1 VRKLGLGTLRRIVL
15 LIFFALFVAIT
26 LRWISLERWRWTLT
40 RAEEIE
46 APSPTPTAAPSA
58 SATRPPTLSGK
69 FDISRLFNGI
79 TLRSE
84 VETTSGTAA
93 SEERVDPMS
102 YAIDLKLRVRVPTPN
117 RTVDELGKV
126 SPDLGKL
133 LPGLATMVKP
143 EAVSPLFAQLYE
155 TKVRELR
162 ENLSRLDLLLSRHNF
177 YDCQTVL
184 ALRHPESKRRAL
196 LFQADMDV
204 DADGSDGDRAPA
216 GNGVSPT
223 FKPFTSFRWGKK
235 SNRPNPYLSGIEDRL
250 HRVDSEQKTATPE
263 RKRDLKNA
271 VTELRDEIA
280 AMKKYSYLI
289 GTYDPFIVV
298 PASFTKGSD
307 AAHVGDYAVVIAGS
321 TIYPAI
327 VGDVGPNDRVGEASL
342 RIAKEVNALSN
353 PNNRP
358 ISELKATYIVFNG
371 TADSSWGPP
380 DLEKLQARCEALVK
394 EIGGATAGLHH
405 WVNTVPPLPTPTPT
419 PTPTPSPTPS
429 ISPTPSASPTP
440 TPMFS
445 ETPSP
450 TSPPLIHPTFAFPT
464 PTPSPTATF

>member
-1 VRKLGLGTLRRIVL
+1 MRKLGLGTLRRIVL

-40 RAEEIE
+40 HAEEIE
-46 APSPTPTAAPSA
+46 TASPSPTAAPSA
-58 SATRPPTLSGK
+58 AATRPPTISGK
-69 FDISRLFNGI
+69 FDVSRLFNGI

-84 VETTSGTAA
+84 VETTSGAAA

-102 YAIDLKLRVRVPTPN
+102 YAIDLKLRARVPTPN

-133 LPGLATMVKP
+133 LPGMAAMVKP
-143 EAVSPLFAQLYE
+143 ESVSPLFAQLYE

-184 ALRHPESKRRAL
+184 ALRHPETKRRAL

-204 DADGSDGDRAPA
+204 DADGSDGDRVPA

-235 SNRPNPYLSGIEDRL
+235 SNRPNPYLPGIEDRL
-250 HRVDSEQKTATPE
+250 RRVELEQRTATPE

-271 VTELRDEIA
+271 ATELRDEIS

-321 TIYPAI
+321 TIYPAM

-342 RIAKEVNALSN
+342 RIAKEVNGLSN

-371 TADSSWGPP
+371 TADSSWGSL

-394 EIGGATAGLHH
+394 EIGGASVPLHH
-405 WVNTVPPLPTPTPT
+405 WVNTVPPLPTPT

-429 ISPTPSASPTP
+429 ISPTPSASPSP

-464 PTPSPTATF
+464 PSPSATF

>member
-40 RAEEIE
+40 HAEEIE
-46 APSPTPTAAPSA
+46 TASPSPTAAPSA
-58 SATRPPTLSGK
+58 AATRPPTISGK
-69 FDISRLFNGI
+69 FDVSRLFNGI

-84 VETTSGTAA
+84 VETTSGAAA

-102 YAIDLKLRVRVPTPN
+102 YAIDLKLRARVPTPN

-143 EAVSPLFAQLYE
+143 ESVSPLFAQLYE

-184 ALRHPESKRRAL
+184 ALRHPETKRRAL

-204 DADGSDGDRAPA
+204 DADGSDGDRVPA

-235 SNRPNPYLSGIEDRL
+235 SNRPNPYLPGIEDRL
-250 HRVDSEQKTATPE
+250 RRVELEQRTATPE

-271 VTELRDEIA
+271 ATELRDEIS

-321 TIYPAI
+321 TIYPAM

-342 RIAKEVNALSN
+342 RIAKGVNGLSN

-371 TADSSWGPP
+371 TADSSWGSP

-394 EIGGATAGLHH
+394 EIGGASVPLHH

-419 PTPTPSPTPS
+419 PTPS
-429 ISPTPSASPTP
+429 ISPTPSASPSP

-464 PTPSPTATF
+464 PSPSATF

>member
-26 LRWISLERWRWTLT
+26 LRWISLERWRWTMT
-40 RAEEIE
+40 HAEEIE
-46 APSPTPTAAPSA
+46 TASPSPTAAPSA
-58 SATRPPTLSGK
+58 AATRLPTISGK
-69 FDISRLFNGI
+69 FDLSRLFNGI

-84 VETTSGTAA
+84 VETTSGAAA

-102 YAIDLKLRVRVPTPN
+102 YAIDLKLRARVPTPN

-133 LPGLATMVKP
+133 LPDLATMAKP

-184 ALRHPESKRRAL
+184 ALRHPETKRRAL

-204 DADGSDGDRAPA
+204 DADGSDGDRVPA

-235 SNRPNPYLSGIEDRL
+235 SNRPNPYLPGIEDRL
-250 HRVDSEQKTATPE
+250 RRVELEQRTATPE

-271 VTELRDEIA
+271 LTELRDEIG

-298 PASFTKGSD
+298 PASFTKGND
-307 AAHVGDYAVVIAGS
+307 AAHVGDYGVVISGS

-371 TADSSWGPP
+371 TADSSWGSP

-394 EIGGATAGLHH
+394 EIGGASMPLHH
-405 WVNTVPPLPTPTPT
+405 WVNTVPPLPTPT

-429 ISPTPSASPTP
+429 ISPTPSASPSP

-464 PTPSPTATF
+464 PSPSATF

>member
-1 VRKLGLGTLRRIVL
+1 LGLGTLRRIVL

-40 RAEEIE
+40 HAEEIE
-46 APSPTPTAAPSA
+46 TASPSPTAAPSA
-58 SATRPPTLSGK
+58 AATRPPTISGK
-69 FDISRLFNGI
+69 FDVSRLFNGI

-84 VETTSGTAA
+84 VETTSGAAA

-102 YAIDLKLRVRVPTPN
+102 YAIDLKLRARVPTPN

-133 LPGLATMVKP
+133 LPGLATMVKL
-143 EAVSPLFAQLYE
+143 ESVSPLFAQLYE

-184 ALRHPESKRRAL
+184 ALRHPETKRRAL

-204 DADGSDGDRAPA
+204 DADGSDGDRVPA

-235 SNRPNPYLSGIEDRL
+235 SNRPNPYLPGIEDRL
-250 HRVDSEQKTATPE
+250 RRVELEQRTATPE

-271 VTELRDEIA
+271 ATELRDEIS

-321 TIYPAI
+321 TIYPAM

-342 RIAKEVNALSN
+342 RIAKGVNGLSN

-371 TADSSWGPP
+371 TADSSWGSP

-394 EIGGATAGLHH
+394 EIGGASVPLHH
-405 WVNTVPPLPTPTPT
+405 WVNTVPPLPTPT

-429 ISPTPSASPTP
+429 ISPTPSASPSP

-464 PTPSPTATF
+464 PSPSATF

>member
-1 VRKLGLGTLRRIVL
+1 MRKLGLGTLRRIVL

-40 RAEEIE
+40 HAEEIE
-46 APSPTPTAAPSA
+46 TASPSPTAAPSA
-58 SATRPPTLSGK
+58 AATRPPTISGK
-69 FDISRLFNGI
+69 FDVSRLFNGI

-84 VETTSGTAA
+84 VETTSGAAA

-102 YAIDLKLRVRVPTPN
+102 YAIDLKLRARVPTPN

-133 LPGLATMVKP
+133 LPGLATMAKP

-184 ALRHPESKRRAL
+184 ALRHPETKRRAL

-204 DADGSDGDRAPA
+204 DADGSDGDRVPA

-235 SNRPNPYLSGIEDRL
+235 SNRPNPYLPGIEDRL
-250 HRVDSEQKTATPE
+250 RRVELEQRTATPE

-271 VTELRDEIA
+271 VTELRDEIG

-307 AAHVGDYAVVIAGS
+307 AAHVGDYAVVISGS

-342 RIAKEVNALSN
+342 RIAKEVNGLSN

-371 TADSSWGPP
+371 TADSSWGSP

-394 EIGGATAGLHH
+394 EIGGASVPLHH
-405 WVNTVPPLPTPTPT
+405 WVNTVPPLPTPTPM
-419 PTPTPSPTPS
+419 PTPTPTPS
-429 ISPTPSASPTP
+429 ISPTPSASPSP

-464 PTPSPTATF
+464 PSPSATF

>member
-1 VRKLGLGTLRRIVL
+1 MRKLGLGTLRRIVL

-40 RAEEIE
+40 HAEEIE
-46 APSPTPTAAPSA
+46 TASPSPTAAPSA
-58 SATRPPTLSGK
+58 AATRPPTISGK
-69 FDISRLFNGI
+69 FDVSRLFNGI

-84 VETTSGTAA
+84 VETTSGAAA

-102 YAIDLKLRVRVPTPN
+102 YAIDLKLRARVPTPN

-133 LPGLATMVKP
+133 LPGLAAMVKP
-143 EAVSPLFAQLYE
+143 ESVSPLFAQLYE

-184 ALRHPESKRRAL
+184 ALRHPETKRRAL

-204 DADGSDGDRAPA
+204 DADGSDGDRVPA

-235 SNRPNPYLSGIEDRL
+235 SNRPNPYLPGIEDRL
-250 HRVDSEQKTATPE
+250 RRVELEQRTATPE

-271 VTELRDEIA
+271 ATELRDEIS

-321 TIYPAI
+321 TIYPAM

-342 RIAKEVNALSN
+342 RIAKEVNGLSN

-358 ISELKATYIVFNG
+358 ISELKATYVVFNG
-371 TADSSWGPP
+371 TADSSWGSL

-394 EIGGATAGLHH
+394 EIGGASVPLHR
-405 WVNTVPPLPTPTPT
+405 WLNTVPPLPTPT

-429 ISPTPSASPTP
+429 ISPTPSASPSP

-464 PTPSPTATF
+464 PSPSATF

>member
-1 VRKLGLGTLRRIVL
+1 LGLGTLRRIVL

-26 LRWISLERWRWTLT
+26 LRWISLERWRWTMAH
-40 RAEEIE
+40 AEEIE
-46 APSPTPTAAPSA
+46 TASPSPTAAPSA
-58 SATRPPTLSGK
+58 AATRPPTISGK
-69 FDISRLFNGI
+69 FDLSRLFNGI

-84 VETTSGTAA
+84 VETTSGAAA

-102 YAIDLKLRVRVPTPN
+102 YAIDLKLRARVPTPN

-143 EAVSPLFAQLYE
+143 ESVSPLFAQLYE
-155 TKVRELR
+155 SKVRELR

-184 ALRHPESKRRAL
+184 ALKHTETKRRVL

-204 DADGSDGDRAPA
+204 DADGSDGDRVPA

-235 SNRPNPYLSGIEDRL
+235 SNRPNPYLPGIEDRL
-250 HRVDSEQKTATPE
+250 RRVELEQRTATPE

-271 VTELRDEIA
+271 ATELRDEIG

-321 TIYPAI
+321 TIYPAM

-342 RIAKEVNALSN
+342 RIAKEVNGLSN

-371 TADSSWGPP
+371 TADSSWGSL

-394 EIGGATAGLHH
+394 EIGGASVPLHH
-405 WVNTVPPLPTPTPT
+405 WVNTVPPLPTPT

-429 ISPTPSASPTP
+429 ISPTPSASPSP

-464 PTPSPTATF
+464 PSPSATF

>member
-40 RAEEIE
+40 RGEEAEPVSP
-46 APSPTPTAAPSA
+46 APTPTPPPAAA
-58 SATRPPTLSGK
+58 SRPPTLSGK
-69 FDISRLFNGI
+69 FEVSRLFNGI

-84 VETTSGTAA
+84 VEITPGAAA
-93 SEERVDPMS
+93 SEERIDPMS
-102 YAIDLKLRVRVPTPN
+102 YAIDLKLRARVPTPN
-117 RTVDELGKV
+117 RTVDELAKI

-133 LPGLATMVKP
+133 LPALPTMAKP

-162 ENLSRLDLLLSRHNF
+162 ENLNRLDLLLSRHNF

-184 ALRHPESKRRAL
+184 ALKHPESKRRAL

-223 FKPFTSFRWGKK
+223 FKPFTSFRWAKK
-235 SNRPNPYLSGIEDRL
+235 SNLPNPYLPGVEDRL
-250 HRVDSEQKTATPE
+250 RRAESEQKMASAE
-263 RKRDLKNA
+263 RKRDLKSTIA
-271 VTELRDEIA
+271 ELRDEVS

-298 PASFTKGSD
+298 PASFTKGSEGVR
-307 AAHVGDYAVVIAGS
+307 VGDYAIVIFGN

-327 VGDVGPNDRVGEASL
+327 VGDIGPNDRVGEASL
-342 RIAKEVNALSN
+342 RIAKEVNSLSN

-358 ISELKATYIVFNG
+358 VSELKATYVIFNG

-380 DLEKLQARCEALVK
+380 DLGKLQARCETLVK
-394 EIGGATAGLHH
+394 EIGGASVALHH
-405 WVNTVPPLPTPTPT
+405 WTNAVPPLPTPTPT
-419 PTPTPSPTPS
+419 PTPSPTASISPNASVSPSPTPFFS
-429 ISPTPSASPTP
+429 ETPSASPP
-440 TPMFS
+440 
-445 ETPSP
+445 E
-450 TSPPLIHPTFAFPT
+450 LIHPTFAFPT
-464 PTPSPTATF
+464 PTPSP

>member
-40 RAEEIE
+40 HAEEIE
-46 APSPTPTAAPSA
+46 TASPSPTAAPSA
-58 SATRPPTLSGK
+58 AATRPPTISGK
-69 FDISRLFNGI
+69 FDVSRLFNGI

-84 VETTSGTAA
+84 VETTSGAAA
-93 SEERVDPMS
+93 SEERIDPMS
-102 YAIDLKLRVRVPTPN
+102 YAIDLKLRARVPTPN

-133 LPGLATMVKP
+133 LPGLATMAKP

-184 ALRHPESKRRAL
+184 ALRHPETKRRAL

-204 DADGSDGDRAPA
+204 DADGSDGDRVPA

-235 SNRPNPYLSGIEDRL
+235 SNRPNPYLPGIEDRL
-250 HRVDSEQKTATPE
+250 RRVELEQRTATPE

-271 VTELRDEIA
+271 ATELRDEIG

-321 TIYPAI
+321 TIYPAM

-342 RIAKEVNALSN
+342 RIAKEVNGLSN

-371 TADSSWGPP
+371 TADSSWGSL

-394 EIGGATAGLHH
+394 EIGGASVPLHH
-405 WVNTVPPLPTPTPT
+405 WVNTVPPLPTPT

-429 ISPTPSASPTP
+429 ISPTPSASPSP

-464 PTPSPTATF
+464 PSPSATF

>member
-26 LRWISLERWRWTLT
+26 LRWISLERWRWTMT
-40 RAEEIE
+40 HAEEIE
-46 APSPTPTAAPSA
+46 TALPSPPAAPSA
-58 SATRPPTLSGK
+58 AATRPPTISGK
-69 FDISRLFNGI
+69 FDVSRLFNGI

-84 VETTSGTAA
+84 VETTSGAAA

-102 YAIDLKLRVRVPTPN
+102 YAIDLKLRARVPTPN
-117 RTVDELGKV
+117 RTLDELGKV

-133 LPGLATMVKP
+133 LPGLATMAKP
-143 EAVSPLFAQLYE
+143 ESVSPLFAQLYE

-184 ALRHPESKRRAL
+184 ALKYPETKRRAL

-204 DADGSDGDRAPA
+204 DADGSDGDRVPA

-235 SNRPNPYLSGIEDRL
+235 SNRPNPYLPGIEDRL
-250 HRVDSEQKTATPE
+250 RRVELEQRTGTPE

-271 VTELRDEIA
+271 ATGLRDEIG

-298 PASFTKGSD
+298 PASFTKGND
-307 AAHVGDYAVVIAGS
+307 ATHVGDYAVVISGS
-321 TIYPAI
+321 TIYPAV

-394 EIGGATAGLHH
+394 EIGGASMPLHH

-419 PTPTPSPTPS
+419 PTPMPTPT
-429 ISPTPSASPTP
+429 ISPTPSALPSP

-464 PTPSPTATF
+464 PSPSATF

>member
-1 VRKLGLGTLRRIVL
+1 MRKLGLGTLRRIVL

-26 LRWISLERWRWTLT
+26 LRWISLERWRWTMT
-40 RAEEIE
+40 HAEEIE
-46 APSPTPTAAPSA
+46 TASPSPTAAPSA
-58 SATRPPTLSGK
+58 AATRPPTISGK
-69 FDISRLFNGI
+69 FDLSRLFNGI

-84 VETTSGTAA
+84 VETTSGAAA

-102 YAIDLKLRVRVPTPN
+102 YAIDLKLRARVPTPN

-133 LPGLATMVKP
+133 LPGLATMAKP

-184 ALRHPESKRRAL
+184 ALRHPETKRRAL

-204 DADGSDGDRAPA
+204 DADGSDGDRVPA

-235 SNRPNPYLSGIEDRL
+235 SNRPNPYLPGIEDRL
-250 HRVDSEQKTATPE
+250 RRVELEQRTATPE

-271 VTELRDEIA
+271 ATELRDEIG

-321 TIYPAI
+321 TIYPAM

-342 RIAKEVNALSN
+342 RIAKEVNGLSN

-371 TADSSWGPP
+371 TADSSWGSP

-394 EIGGATAGLHH
+394 EIGGASVPLHR
-405 WVNTVPPLPTPTPT
+405 WLNTVPPLPTPT

-429 ISPTPSASPTP
+429 ISPTPSASPSP

-464 PTPSPTATF
+464 PSPSATF

>member
-1 VRKLGLGTLRRIVL
+1 LGLGTLRRIVL
-15 LIFFALFVAIT
+15 LIFFALFAAVT
-26 LRWISLERWRWTLT
+26 LRWISLERWRWTIT
-40 RAEEIE
+40 RAEES
-46 APSPTPTAAPSA
+46 SPTPTAAPSA
-58 SATRPPTLSGK
+58 TATRPPVLSNK
-69 FDISRLFNGI
+69 FDVARLFNGI

-84 VETTSGTAA
+84 VETAAGAAA

-102 YAIDLKLRVRVPTPN
+102 YVIDLKLRARVPTPN

-126 SPDLGKL
+126 SPDLGNL
-133 LPGLATMVKP
+133 LPGLTTMAKA
-143 EAVSPLFAQLYE
+143 EAVSPFFAQLYE

-162 ENLSRLDLLLSRHNF
+162 ENLNRLDLLLSRHNF

-184 ALRHPESKRRAL
+184 ALKHSETKRRAL

-204 DADGSDGDRAPA
+204 DADGSDGDRVPA

-235 SNRPNPYLSGIEDRL
+235 SNRPNPYLPGIEERL
-250 HRVDSEQKTATPE
+250 HRLELEQKTATPE
-263 RKRDLKNA
+263 RKRELKNA
-271 VTELRDEIA
+271 VTELRDEINT
-280 AMKKYSYLI
+280 MKKYSYLI

-307 AAHVGDYAVVIAGS
+307 GAHVGDYSLVIVGN

-358 ISELKATYIVFNG
+358 LSELKATYIVFNG
-371 TADSSWGPP
+371 TADSTWGPP
-380 DLEKLQARCEALVK
+380 DLEKLQVRCEALVK
-394 EIGGATAGLHH
+394 EIGGASVPLHH

-419 PTPTPSPTPS
+419 PTPTPSPT
-429 ISPTPSASPTP
+429 ISPGPSVSPTS
-440 TPMFS
+440 TPFFS

-464 PTPSPTATF
+464 STPSATSD

>member
-1 VRKLGLGTLRRIVL
+1 MTH
-15 LIFFALFVAIT
+15 
-26 LRWISLERWRWTLT
+26 
-40 RAEEIE
+40 AEEIE
-46 APSPTPTAAPSA
+46 TASPSPTAAPSA
-58 SATRPPTLSGK
+58 AATRPPTISGK
-69 FDISRLFNGI
+69 FDVSRLFNGI

-84 VETTSGTAA
+84 VETTSGAAA

-102 YAIDLKLRVRVPTPN
+102 YAIDLKLRARGPTPN

-143 EAVSPLFAQLYE
+143 ESVSPLFAQLYE
-155 TKVRELR
+155 SKVRELR

-184 ALRHPESKRRAL
+184 ALRHPETKRRVL

-204 DADGSDGDRAPA
+204 DADGSDGDRVPA

-235 SNRPNPYLSGIEDRL
+235 SNRPNPYLPGIEDRL
-250 HRVDSEQKTATPE
+250 RRVELEQRTATPE

-271 VTELRDEIA
+271 ATELRDEIS

-321 TIYPAI
+321 TIYPAT
-327 VGDVGPNDRVGEASL
+327 VGDLGPHDRLGEASL
-342 RIAKEVNALSN
+342 RIAKEVNGLSN

-371 TADSSWGPP
+371 TADSSWGSL

-394 EIGGATAGLHH
+394 EIGGPGVPLLHA
-405 WVNTVPPLPTPTPT
+405 VNTVAAFPAPTPTPT
-419 PTPTPSPTPS
+419 LSPTPS
-429 ISPTPSASPTP
+429 ISPTPSASPSP

-464 PTPSPTATF
+464 PSPSATF

>member
-1 VRKLGLGTLRRIVL
+1 MRKLGLGTLRRIVL
-15 LIFFALFVAIT
+15 LIFFALFVAVT
-26 LRWISLERWRWTLT
+26 LRWISLERWRWTMT
-40 RAEEIE
+40 HAEEIE
-46 APSPTPTAAPSA
+46 TASPSPTAAPSA
-58 SATRPPTLSGK
+58 AATRPPTISGK
-69 FDISRLFNGI
+69 FDLSRLFNGI

-84 VETTSGTAA
+84 VETTSGAAA

-102 YAIDLKLRVRVPTPN
+102 YAIDLKLRARVPTPN

-133 LPGLATMVKP
+133 LPGLATMAKP

-184 ALRHPESKRRAL
+184 ALRHPETKRRAL

-204 DADGSDGDRAPA
+204 DADGSDGDRVPA

-235 SNRPNPYLSGIEDRL
+235 SNRPNPYLPGIEDRL
-250 HRVDSEQKTATPE
+250 RRVELEQRTATPE

-271 VTELRDEIA
+271 ATELRDEIG

-321 TIYPAI
+321 TIYPAM

-342 RIAKEVNALSN
+342 RIAKEVNGLSN

-371 TADSSWGPP
+371 TADSSWGSP

-394 EIGGATAGLHH
+394 EIGGASVPLHH
-405 WVNTVPPLPTPTPT
+405 WVNTVPPLPTPT

-429 ISPTPSASPTP
+429 ISPTPSASPSP

-464 PTPSPTATF
+464 PSPSATF

>member
-1 VRKLGLGTLRRIVL
+1 MRKLGLGTLRRIVL

-26 LRWISLERWRWTLT
+26 LRWISLERWRWTMT
-40 RAEEIE
+40 HAEEIE
-46 APSPTPTAAPSA
+46 TASPSPTAAPSA
-58 SATRPPTLSGK
+58 AATRPPTISGK
-69 FDISRLFNGI
+69 FDLSRLFNGI

-84 VETTSGTAA
+84 VETTSGAAA

-102 YAIDLKLRVRVPTPN
+102 YAIDLKLRARVPTPN

-133 LPGLATMVKP
+133 LPGLATMAKP

-184 ALRHPESKRRAL
+184 ALRHPETKRRAL

-204 DADGSDGDRAPA
+204 DADGSDGDRVPA

-235 SNRPNPYLSGIEDRL
+235 SNRPNPYLPGIEDRL
-250 HRVDSEQKTATPE
+250 RRVELEQRMATPE

-271 VTELRDEIA
+271 ATELRDEIG

-321 TIYPAI
+321 TIYPAM

-342 RIAKEVNALSN
+342 RIAKEVNGLSN

-371 TADSSWGPP
+371 TADSSWGSP

-394 EIGGATAGLHH
+394 EIGGASVPLHH

-419 PTPTPSPTPS
+419 PTPSPTAS
-429 ISPTPSASPTP
+429 ISPTPSASPSP

-464 PTPSPTATF
+464 PSPSATF

>member
-15 LIFFALFVAIT
+15 LIFFALFAAVT
-26 LRWISLERWRWTLT
+26 LRWISLERWRWTIT
-40 RAEEIE
+40 RAEES
-46 APSPTPTAAPSA
+46 SPTPTAAPSA
-58 SATRPPTLSGK
+58 TATRPPVLSGK
-69 FDISRLFNGI
+69 FDVARLFNGI

-84 VETTSGTAA
+84 VETAAGAAA

-102 YAIDLKLRVRVPTPN
+102 YVIDLKLHARVPTPN

-126 SPDLGKL
+126 SPDLGNL
-133 LPGLATMVKP
+133 LPGLTTMAKA
-143 EAVSPLFAQLYE
+143 EAVSPFFAQLYE

-162 ENLSRLDLLLSRHNF
+162 ENLNRLDLLLSRHNF

-184 ALRHPESKRRAL
+184 ALKHSETKRRAL

-204 DADGSDGDRAPA
+204 DADGSDGDRVPA

-235 SNRPNPYLSGIEDRL
+235 SNRPNPYLPGIEERL
-250 HRVDSEQKTATPE
+250 HRLELEQKTATPE
-263 RKRDLKNA
+263 RKRELKNA
-271 VTELRDEIA
+271 VTELRDEINT
-280 AMKKYSYLI
+280 MKKYSYLI

-307 AAHVGDYAVVIAGS
+307 GAHVGDYSLVIVGN

-358 ISELKATYIVFNG
+358 LSELKATYIVFNG
-371 TADSSWGPP
+371 TADSTWGPP
-380 DLEKLQARCEALVK
+380 DLEKLQVRCEALVK
-394 EIGGATAGLHH
+394 EIGGASVPLHH

-419 PTPTPSPTPS
+419 PTPTPSPT
-429 ISPTPSASPTP
+429 ISPGPSVSPTS
-440 TPMFS
+440 TPFFS

-464 PTPSPTATF
+464 STPSATSD

>member
-1 VRKLGLGTLRRIVL
+1 MRKLGLGTLRRIVL

-40 RAEEIE
+40 HAEEIE
-46 APSPTPTAAPSA
+46 TASPSPTAAPSA
-58 SATRPPTLSGK
+58 AATRPPTISGK
-69 FDISRLFNGI
+69 FDVSRLFNGI

-84 VETTSGTAA
+84 VETTSGAAA

-102 YAIDLKLRVRVPTPN
+102 YAIDLKLRARVPTPN

-143 EAVSPLFAQLYE
+143 ESVSPLFAQLYE

-184 ALRHPESKRRAL
+184 ALRHPETKRRAL

-204 DADGSDGDRAPA
+204 DADGSDGDRVPA

-235 SNRPNPYLSGIEDRL
+235 SNRPNPYLPGIEDRL
-250 HRVDSEQKTATPE
+250 RRVELEQRTATPE

-271 VTELRDEIA
+271 ATELRDEIS

-321 TIYPAI
+321 TIYPAM

-342 RIAKEVNALSN
+342 RIAKEVNSLSN

-358 ISELKATYIVFNG
+358 ISELKATYVVFNG
-371 TADSSWGPP
+371 TADSSWGSL

-394 EIGGATAGLHH
+394 EIGGASVPLHH
-405 WVNTVPPLPTPTPT
+405 WVNTVPPLPTPT

-429 ISPTPSASPTP
+429 ISPTPSASPSP

-464 PTPSPTATF
+464 PSPSATF

>member
-40 RAEEIE
+40 HAEEIE
-46 APSPTPTAAPSA
+46 TASPSPTAAPSA
-58 SATRPPTLSGK
+58 AATRPPTISGK
-69 FDISRLFNGI
+69 FDVSRLFNGI

-84 VETTSGTAA
+84 VETTSGAAA

-102 YAIDLKLRVRVPTPN
+102 YAIDLKLRARVPTPN

-133 LPGLATMVKP
+133 LPGLAAMVKP
-143 EAVSPLFAQLYE
+143 ESVSPLFAQLYE

-184 ALRHPESKRRAL
+184 ALRHPETKRRAL

-204 DADGSDGDRAPA
+204 DADGSDGDRVPA

-235 SNRPNPYLSGIEDRL
+235 SNRPNPYLPGIEDRL
-250 HRVDSEQKTATPE
+250 RRVELEQRTATPE

-271 VTELRDEIA
+271 ATELRDEIS

-321 TIYPAI
+321 TIYPAM

-342 RIAKEVNALSN
+342 RIAKEVNGLSN

-371 TADSSWGPP
+371 TADSSWGSL

-394 EIGGATAGLHH
+394 EIGGASVPLHH
-405 WVNTVPPLPTPTPT
+405 WVNTVPPLPTPT

-429 ISPTPSASPTP
+429 ISPTPSASPSP

-464 PTPSPTATF
+464 PSPSATF

>member
-1 VRKLGLGTLRRIVL
+1 MRKLGLGTLRRIVL
-15 LIFFALFVAIT
+15 LIFFALFAAVT
-26 LRWISLERWRWTLT
+26 LRWISLERWRWTIT
-40 RAEEIE
+40 RVEES
-46 APSPTPTAAPSA
+46 SPTPTAAPSPT
-58 SATRPPTLSGK
+58 ATRAPVLSGK
-69 FDISRLFNGI
+69 FDVARLFNGI

-84 VETTSGTAA
+84 VETAAGAAA

-102 YAIDLKLRVRVPTPN
+102 YMIDLKLHARVPTPN
-117 RTVDELGKV
+117 RTVDELAKM
-126 SPDLGKL
+126 SPDLGHL
-133 LPGLATMVKP
+133 LPALTTMAKA

-162 ENLSRLDLLLSRHNF
+162 ENLNRLDLLLSRHNF

-184 ALRHPESKRRAL
+184 ALKHPETKRRAL

-204 DADGSDGDRAPA
+204 DADGSDGDRVPA

-223 FKPFTSFRWGKK
+223 FKPFTSFRWAKK
-235 SNRPNPYLSGIEDRL
+235 SNRPNPYLPGIEERL
-250 HRVDSEQKTATPE
+250 RRVELEQKTATPE
-263 RKRDLKNA
+263 RKRELKNA
-271 VTELRDEIA
+271 VIELRDEINT
-280 AMKKYSYLI
+280 MKKYSYLI

-298 PASFTKGSD
+298 PASFTKGGD
-307 AAHVGDYAVVIAGS
+307 GVHVGDYSLVIVGN

-358 ISELKATYIVFNG
+358 LSELKATYIVFNG
-371 TADSSWGPP
+371 TADPTWGPP
-380 DLEKLQARCEALVK
+380 DLEKLQVRCEALVK
-394 EIGGATAGLHH
+394 EIGGASMPLHH
-405 WVNTVPPLPTPTPT
+405 WINTVPPLPTPTPT
-419 PTPTPSPTPS
+419 PTPTPSPTMSPS
-429 ISPTPSASPTP
+429 VSPTP
-440 TPMFS
+440 TPFFS

-464 PTPSPTATF
+464 PTTSPSSD

>member
-1 VRKLGLGTLRRIVL
+1 MRKLGLGTLRRIVL

-26 LRWISLERWRWTLT
+26 LRWISLERWRWTMAH
-40 RAEEIE
+40 AEEIE
-46 APSPTPTAAPSA
+46 TASPSPTAAPSA
-58 SATRPPTLSGK
+58 AATRPPTISGK
-69 FDISRLFNGI
+69 FDLSRLFNGI

-84 VETTSGTAA
+84 VETTSGAAA

-102 YAIDLKLRVRVPTPN
+102 YAIDLKLRARVPTPN

-143 EAVSPLFAQLYE
+143 ESVSPLFAQLYE

-184 ALRHPESKRRAL
+184 ALKHPETKRRAL

-204 DADGSDGDRAPA
+204 DADGSDGDRVPA

-235 SNRPNPYLSGIEDRL
+235 SNRPNPYLPGIEDRL
-250 HRVDSEQKTATPE
+250 RRVELEQRTATPE

-271 VTELRDEIA
+271 ATELRDEIS

-321 TIYPAI
+321 TIYPAM

-342 RIAKEVNALSN
+342 RIAKEVNGLSN

-371 TADSSWGPP
+371 TADSSWGSP

-394 EIGGATAGLHH
+394 EIGGASVPLHH
-405 WVNTVPPLPTPTPT
+405 WVNTVPPLPTPT

-429 ISPTPSASPTP
+429 ISPTPSASPSP

-464 PTPSPTATF
+464 PSPSATF